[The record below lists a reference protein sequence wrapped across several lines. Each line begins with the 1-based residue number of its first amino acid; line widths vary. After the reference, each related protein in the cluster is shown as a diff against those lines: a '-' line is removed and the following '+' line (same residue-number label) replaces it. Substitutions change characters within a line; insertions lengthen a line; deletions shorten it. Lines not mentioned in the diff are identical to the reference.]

1 MGIVREP
8 AKSGAPLLPVEIVL
22 HPSWWHHHEGICFD
36 EDFFFHPLKRV
47 EVERRMEQVLYDRW
61 GRYGLGANRDDD
73 RPLVGAVHLAAGF
86 LVSEML
92 GCRVEYL
99 ADRPPE
105 VHCARRDSLTVDVE
119 QGFTSR
125 AYRRFDA
132 LTQALRTRYGYLAG
146 DVNWSGILNVALDL
160 RGEDLFLDLADRRE
174 DVGRFLTDISTVL
187 DRFTS
192 GIQRETGSS
201 SISVNRTVGHVHRNL
216 FLHSECS
223 QTMISTGD
231 YERFLLHFDVSWSRT
246 RRPFGI
252 HYCGTD
258 PHRYAESFRKV
269 PHLDFLDVGWGG
281 DVELLR
287 RFLPNTFL
295 NLRLSPVE
303 IPLQAPEEI
312 RATIVGLVR
321 ASGNLRL
328 TGLCCIN
335 VDHTVRDDQIAAI
348 FDAAESLREEHR
360 QAHP

>member
-1 MGIVREP
+1 MGTVRELGKRR
-8 AKSGAPLLPVEIVL
+8 ASLLPVEIVL
-22 HPSWWHHHEGICFD
+22 HPSWWHRHEGICFD

-73 RPLVGAVHLAAGF
+73 RPVVGAVHLAAGF

-119 QGFTSR
+119 EGFASK

-174 DVGRFLTDISTVL
+174 DVGRFLAEISMVL
-187 DRFTS
+187 ARFTS

-201 SISVNRTVGHVHRNL
+201 SISVNRTVGHVHRDL

-223 QTMISTGD
+223 HTMISTRD
-231 YERFLLHFDVSWSRT
+231 YEQFLLPFDVAWSLT

-269 PHLDFLDVGWGG
+269 PNLDFLDVGWGG

-303 IPLQAPEEI
+303 IPLQTPEEI
-312 RATIVGLVR
+312 RATIVNLVR

-335 VDHTVRDDQIAAI
+335 VDHTVRDDQVAAI
-348 FDAAESLREEHR
+348 FDAAESLRDEYR
-360 QAHP
+360 NARP